1 MVAGA
6 TSPAAGFFVVA
17 QGVAKGRAEVAE
29 GPLPEV
35 VMGAGITSAAAGF
48 FVVAQ
53 GVAKGRAEVAEGS
66 LPEVDLTAGATS
78 AAACVGVCTAAPVEA
93 FAEAAEARV
102 ASTAT
107 GPSIAAAGE
116 PFTATGAH
124 CVESAHHFAG
134 AAQAAGLAS
143 AVGSDGRHR
152 VSLPR
157 DAAAD
162 RGDRGEDLGRTDVR
176 FAVEQLGFM
185 E

>member
-1 MVAGA
+1 MPEVVLAVGA
-6 TSPAAGFFVVA
+6 AWGAEVFFVA
-17 QGVAKGRAEVAE
+17 APSIAEGRAEAAE
-29 GPLPEV
+29 GSLSEV
-35 VMGAGITSAAAGF
+35 VMG
-48 FVVAQ
+48 
-53 GVAKGRAEVAEGS
+53 
-66 LPEVDLTAGATS
+66 AGATS

-93 FAEAAEARV
+93 FAEAADARV
-102 ASTAT
+102 ASTA
-107 GPSIAAAGE
+107 AGE
-116 PFTATGAH
+116 QFTAAGAH

-152 VSLPR
+152 VLLPR

-162 RGDRGEDLGRTDVR
+162 RGERGEDLTRTDVR

>member
-1 MVAGA
+1 MAAGA
-6 TSPAAGFFVVA
+6 TWGAAGFFA
-17 QGVAKGRAEVAE
+17 AAPAVAE
-29 GPLPEV
+29 GRAGAAEGSLSEV
-35 VMGAGITSAAAGF
+35 VLAAGVTSAAAGF

-66 LPEVDLTAGATS
+66 LPEVDLAVGATWG
-78 AAACVGVCTAAPVEA
+78 AAGVGVCTAAPVEA

-102 ASTAT
+102 ASTA
-107 GPSIAAAGE
+107 AGE
-116 PFTATGAH
+116 PFTAAGAH
-124 CVESAHHFAG
+124 CVESAHHFVG

-152 VSLPR
+152 VLLPR

-162 RGDRGEDLGRTDVR
+162 RGERGEDLTRTDVR

>member
-1 MVAGA
+1 MPEVVLAAGA
-6 TSPAAGFFVVA
+6 TSAAAGFFA
-17 QGVAKGRAEVAE
+17 AAPSIADARAGAAE

-35 VMGAGITSAAAGF
+35 VLAAGAASAAAGI
-48 FVVAQ
+48 
-53 GVAKGRAEVAEGS
+53 GI
-66 LPEVDLTAGATS
+66 
-78 AAACVGVCTAAPVEA
+78 CTAEPMEA
-93 FAEAAEARV
+93 FAEAAEARA
-102 ASTAT
+102 AST
-107 GPSIAAAGE
+107 AAGE
-116 PFTATGAH
+116 PFTAAGAH

-157 DAAAD
+157 GAAAD
-162 RGDRGEDLGRTDVR
+162 RGERGEDLTRTDVR

>member
-1 MVAGA
+1 MAAGA
-6 TSPAAGFFVVA
+6 
-17 QGVAKGRAEVAE
+17 
-29 GPLPEV
+29 
-35 VMGAGITSAAAGF
+35 TSAAAGF

-53 GVAKGRAEVAEGS
+53 GVAKGRAEVAESS
-66 LPEVDLTAGATS
+66 LPEVNLTAGVTS
-78 AAACVGVCTAAPVEA
+78 AAAGVGVCTAAPVEA
-93 FAEAAEARV
+93 FAEAADARV
-102 ASTAT
+102 ALS
-107 GPSIAAAGE
+107 AAGE
-116 PFTATGAH
+116 PFTAAGAH
-124 CVESAHHFAG
+124 GVESAHHFAG

-162 RGDRGEDLGRTDVR
+162 RGERGEDLTRTDVR

>member
-6 TSPAAGFFVVA
+6 TSP
-17 QGVAKGRAEVAE
+17 
-29 GPLPEV
+29 
-35 VMGAGITSAAAGF
+35 AAGF

-116 PFTATGAH
+116 PFTAAGAH

-152 VSLPR
+152 VLLPR

-162 RGDRGEDLGRTDVR
+162 RGERGEDLGRTDVR